1 MKKGTGIIA
10 GALCAILVIGCASHP
25 DPIIDMMGVDKAA
38 LESDWADCE
47 AYSDEVIIAK
57 GAAKG
62 AAGGAVAGAAA
73 GAISGN
79 ADSGAGY
86 GAVWGATRSTLD
98 GDREKQMV
106 FKRCLRGRGYRVL
119 N

>member
-1 MKKGTGIIA
+1 MKKGTVA
-10 GALCAILVIGCASHP
+10 VTGAICSLLLTGCASHP
-25 DPIIDMMGVDKAA
+25 DPIIDMQGVDEAA
-38 LESDWADCE
+38 MQDDWTDCE
-47 AYSDEVIIAK
+47 AYSEQVVIAK

-73 GAISGN
+73 GAISGH
-79 ADSGAGY
+79 ADRGAGY
-86 GAVWGATRSTLD
+86 GAVWGATRSTID